1 MNRKIGTIL
10 FAALLV
16 LIAAI
21 VISDVI
27 KEDNASKIITVNK
40 DVAQTIGFSVHSD
53 STDLNTSARGTIF
66 LRGTGEIPENM
77 RIVSRIVVD
86 PEDWGGV
93 AFLIPAGWRISG
105 IMSSYPENDTP
116 ETSADYVTTFTT
128 ADPDSEWSARV
139 EIGRDYGY
147 LSTGGGAGTV
157 VIDLVPDRSAIHS
170 SGTFNITVE
179 VGSDEKDG
187 VKICGTD
194 WIKIPVSFTDD

>member
-1 MNRKIGTIL
+1 MNRRIGTIL

-21 VISDVI
+21 VVSDVI
-27 KEDNASKIITVNK
+27 KEDNTSGIITVNK
-40 DVAQTIGFSVHSD
+40 DVAQTIGFSVHSE

-66 LRGTGEIPENM
+66 IGGTGGIPENM

-86 PEDWGGV
+86 PDDWGGV
-93 AFLIPAGWRISG
+93 AFYIPVGWHISG
-105 IMSSYPENDTP
+105 ITSSYPENDTL
-116 ETSADYVTTFTT
+116 EISADYVTTWTT
-128 ADPDSEWSARV
+128 ADPEYEWSAMV
-139 EIGRDYGY
+139 EVGRDRGY
-147 LSTGGGAGTV
+147 APTEGGTGTI
-157 VIDLVPDRSAIHS
+157 VIDMVPDRSAIHS

-179 VGSDEKDG
+179 VGSDERDG